1 MKLPSYHSV
10 CGHTNSYEAKNTSN
24 NGNEDARNSSGKKI
38 GKEEDEEEEEN
49 LITRRKNITEGGSDS
64 GSGSGSGSG
73 ESRACAACKYQR
85 RRCKPDCPLSPYFP
99 AERHQQFLNVHRL
112 FGLKNI
118 CKVLKKMKSPDRD
131 LAIKSM
137 IYEADVRSVSPVQGC
152 YGVVRQLTEQ
162 IARFQNE
169 LNHLQE
175 RLEFYRQFVN
185 NNSINNSNLMEG
197 EKENYCSS
205 TSADDALN
213 LNFYNSMD
221 DLP

>member
-1 MKLPSYHSV
+1 MKLPSYNSV
-10 CGHTNSYEAKNTSN
+10 CGHTNSYEAKNNSN
-24 NGNEDARNSSGKKI
+24 NGNEDARNSSGKII
-38 GKEEDEEEEEN
+38 GKEEEEN
-49 LITRRKNITEGGSDS
+49 LITRRKNC
-64 GSGSGSGSG
+64 GSGSG

-99 AERHQQFLNVHRL
+99 AERHQQFLNAHRL

-118 CKVLKKMKSPDRD
+118 CKVLNNMKSPERD

-137 IYEADVRSVSPVQGC
+137 MYEADVRSVSPVQGC

-162 IARFQNE
+162 IAWSLNE

-175 RLEFYRQFVN
+175 QLEFYRRFVI

-205 TSADDALN
+205 TSAYDALN

-221 DLP
+221 DPP